1 MAYCYCLGCSQ
12 LLNFC
17 TCKKGETMK
26 QMTPKEAKRVIGTI
40 RKLTAEYFANA
51 NKKYAVLGVSG
62 GLDSAVVAGIMS
74 GIKSIKTIGCILPCH
89 SNALDERLADK
100 VITKFKLQKE
110 RVCLDDVYQNTMSCL
125 TTNLKNISDD
135 RIRIAQGNVKAR
147 LRMIAL
153 YHIAQLTDG
162 IVLGTGNYSEYLTG
176 FTTLHGDAASD
187 FDCIHRL
194 WKSTEVVALAKALKV
209 PAEIIKRPPTDGLTA
224 NGKDEDQ
231 LGLPY
236 KELDPILELT
246 QTKRFTRDIMEVS
259 GRSEYVVKQVLNRVN
274 NSEFKRNHPKV
285 LTREELGL

>member
-1 MAYCYCLGCSQ
+1 
-12 LLNFC
+12 
-17 TCKKGETMK
+17 MK
-26 QMTPKEAKRVIGTI
+26 NMTPKEANRVISKI
-40 RKLTAEYFANA
+40 REITAEYFKKA

-74 GIKSIKTIGCILPCH
+74 GIKTIKTIGVTIPCY
-89 SNALDERLADK
+89 SNPLDEKLGQK
-100 VITKFKLQKE
+100 VINKYDLYDI
-110 RVCLDDVYQNTMSCL
+110 RMDL
-125 TTNLKNISDD
+125 TASYSNLKAQLNPIFHCIPVSDHDPDLPAREGRANGNI
-135 RIRIAQGNVKAR
+135 KAR
-147 LRMIAL
+147 LRMITL
-153 YHIAQLTDG
+153 YHIAQLVDG

-194 WKSTEVVALAKALKV
+194 WKGTEVVALAKALKV

-246 QTKRFTRDIMEVS
+246 QTNRFTRDIVEQS
-259 GRSEYVVKQVLNRVN
+259 GRPLNIVQSVVDRVN
-274 NSEFKRNHPKV
+274 NTEFKRNHPYV
-285 LTREELGL
+285 ITRGDLGL

>member
-162 IVLGTGNYSEYLTG
+162 IVLGTGNRTELEIGYGTKY
-176 FTTLHGDAASD
+176 GDD
-187 FDCIHRL
+187 GVDIQPIGDL
-194 WKSTEVVALAKALKV
+194 YKYEVYTVAKQLGV
-209 PAEIIKRPPTDGLTA
+209 PIEIQNRPPSAGLFEGQTDEKEIGITYKQIDSMLVGDTPMSVNLEQRIKA
-224 NGKDEDQ
+224 NQHK
-231 LGLPY
+231 LSLP
-236 KELDPILELT
+236 P
-246 QTKRFTRDIMEVS
+246 V
-259 GRSEYVVKQVLNRVN
+259 
-274 NSEFKRNHPKV
+274 FKK
-285 LTREELGL
+285 